1 MIPRS
6 FSIYFTASV
15 LATAPLLSGQTP
27 NTLYPTTPRKP
38 VVVRTQ
44 QDTTADEFVDFKL
57 HGGDIDAVLDA
68 LEAFTGRSVIRP
80 GTLPVMPGG
89 YTIDLHHLK
98 KSDAIVALETLLTLN
113 QLGVSPLGE
122 QFLKVVPLSTVKG
135 EAPQYIKDSTLEL
148 AASNQIATKLFQPKF
163 LRVTELFGATLQ
175 GMLSAGVG
183 GGVVI
188 LDKANAALVTDTI
201 ANLQRLEI
209 LVTAVDQPNGGNVPK
224 FYTLQNA
231 KASDLVTKIHALL
244 SGPAAAK
251 LSTTTVYS
259 ADDRTNQI
267 IVICDSR
274 EIPFFDDLI
283 TKLDGKAD
291 PNTRTEVINLKHANA
306 KDIGTT
312 LSALIS
318 GEQSAAQ
325 KLSSQSVRPG
335 EIAPQTPAVGP
346 NGLPV
351 ANAANHATVNSAA
364 GGSSTNEFSSLMTI
378 VPDDRSNSIV
388 VSGTLD
394 DIRLMHE
401 LIDKLDAPLP
411 QVRIEVIIAEVDLT
425 DTDQSGL
432 TALGLT
438 VGTKA
443 NGVTSASN
451 FTGSIAGWDF
461 SSGVVSPLAFQSVM
475 NATSAGSKN
484 LVHILSSPV
493 IVTAHGKQA
502 EVTSGQQVPISSS
515 TTSTPVSGA
524 SSGFATTG
532 TTSYQKIAID
542 LKVTPLIGD
551 NGDVQLTIDQK
562 VDDILGNANL
572 NGNSTPIISD
582 REENSYVTVKN
593 GDMIVLGGLQRTSKS
608 VDRNKIGFLYE
619 IPIISQLLGG
629 NTTTLTR
636 TELLFFIRPTIITPN
651 NSTPDTLKHINQ
663 MSNGHDIQQYLKDP
677 TPKPDSKVKD
687 VIDRFKND

>member
-6 FSIYFTASV
+6 FCLYLTASV
-15 LATAPLLSGQTP
+15 LVIQTALNGQTP
-27 NTLYPTTPRKP
+27 NTVYPTTSRKP
-38 VVVRTQ
+38 VVVHTQ
-44 QDTTADEFVDFKL
+44 QETSSDDYIDFKL

-68 LEAFTGRSVIRP
+68 LEAFTGKSVIRP

-98 KSDAIVALETLLTLN
+98 KADAIVALETLLTLN

-135 EAPQYIKDSTLEL
+135 EAPQYIQGSALDLPPSD
-148 AASNQIATKLFQPKF
+148 QIVTKLFQPKF
-163 LRVTELFGATLQ
+163 LRVTELFGSTLQ

-183 GGVVI
+183 GGVVV
-188 LDKANAALVTDTI
+188 LDKANAALVTDTL

-209 LVTAVDQPNGGNVPK
+209 LVNAVDQPAGGNIPK
-224 FYTLQNA
+224 FYSLQYA

-244 SGPAAAK
+244 TGPAAAK
-251 LSTTTVYS
+251 LSTTTVYN
-259 ADDRTNQI
+259 ADDRTNQV
-267 IVICDSR
+267 IVICDPR
-274 EIPFFDDLI
+274 EVPFFDDLI

-291 PNTRTEVINLKHANA
+291 PNTRTEVIYLKHANA

-318 GEQSAAQ
+318 GEQTAAQ
-325 KLSSQSVRPG
+325 KISTQTVRPG
-335 EIAPQTPAVGP
+335 EVATSNPTPNNP
-346 NGLPV
+346 
-351 ANAANHATVNSAA
+351 ANQPARATVNTTSQ
-364 GGSSTNEFSSLMTI
+364 GSSTNEFSSLMTI

-401 LIDKLDAPLP
+401 LIEKLDAPLP
-411 QVRIEVIIAEVDLT
+411 QVRIEVVIAEVDLT

-438 VGTKA
+438 VGT
-443 NGVTSASN
+443 SASGARSVTN
-451 FTGSIAGWDF
+451 FTGSVAGWDF
-461 SSGVVSPLAFQSVM
+461 SSGVINPLAFQSVM

-484 LVHILSSPV
+484 LVHILSTPV

-502 EVTSGQQVPISSS
+502 EVTSGEQVPISSS
-515 TTSTPVSGA
+515 TTSTPVSG
-524 SSGFATTG
+524 STSGFATTG

-562 VDDILGNANL
+562 VDDILGQEVL

-582 REENSYVTVKN
+582 REANSYVTVKS

-608 VDRNKIGFLYE
+608 VDQNKIGLLYE

-629 NTTTLTR
+629 NTTTLNR
-636 TELLFFIRPTIITPN
+636 TELLFFIRPTIITPDRA
-651 NSTPDTLKHINQ
+651 TADTKERIKQL
-663 MSNGHDIQQYLKDP
+663 SNRGDVEKYLADP
-677 TPKPDSKVKD
+677 TPQTNSKVKD
-687 VIDRFKND
+687 VIDRFKNN

>member
-6 FSIYFTASV
+6 FCLYLTASALV
-15 LATAPLLSGQTP
+15 IQTALNGQTSNTTYP
-27 NTLYPTTPRKP
+27 NTPRKP
-38 VVVRTQ
+38 VVVHTQ
-44 QDTTADEFVDFKL
+44 QETPTEDFIDFKL

-68 LEAFTGRSVIRP
+68 LEAFTGKSVIRP

-98 KSDAIVALETLLTLN
+98 KADAIVALETLLTLN

-135 EAPQYIKDSTLEL
+135 EAPQYIQGSTLDL
-148 AASNQIATKLFQPKF
+148 PSSNQIVTKLFQPKF
-163 LRVTELFGATLQ
+163 LRVTELFGSTLQ

-183 GGVVI
+183 GGVVV
-188 LDKANAALVTDTI
+188 LDKANSALVTDTL

-209 LVTAVDQPNGGNVPK
+209 LVNAVDQPVGGNVPK
-224 FYTLQNA
+224 FYTLQYA

-244 SGPAAAK
+244 TGPAAAK
-251 LSTTTVYS
+251 LSTTTVYN
-259 ADDRTNQI
+259 ADDRTNQV
-267 IVICDSR
+267 IVICDPR

-283 TKLDGKAD
+283 SKLDGKAD
-291 PNTRTEVINLKHANA
+291 PNTRTEVIYLKHANA

-318 GEQSAAQ
+318 GEQTAAQ
-325 KLSSQSVRPG
+325 KISTQSVRPG
-335 EIAPQTPAVGP
+335 EVATGNPNP
-346 NGLPV
+346 NGG
-351 ANAANHATVNSAA
+351 NQAARTTATVNTTAQ
-364 GGSSTNEFSSLMTI
+364 GTSTNEFSSLMTI

-401 LIDKLDAPLP
+401 LIEKLDAPLP

-438 VGTKA
+438 MGTAA
-443 NGVTSASN
+443 NGKRSITN

-461 SSGVVSPLAFQSVM
+461 SSGVVNPLAFQSVM

-484 LVHILSSPV
+484 LVHILSTPV

-502 EVTSGQQVPISSS
+502 EVTSGEQVPISSS
-515 TTSTPVSGA
+515 TTSTPVTGST
-524 SSGFATTG
+524 SGFATTG

-562 VDDILGNANL
+562 VDDILGQQVL

-582 REENSYVTVKN
+582 REANSYVTVKS

-608 VDRNKIGFLYE
+608 VNQNKIGLLYE
-619 IPIISQLLGG
+619 IPIVSQLLGG
-629 NTTTLTR
+629 NTTILNR
-636 TELLFFIRPTIITPN
+636 TELLFFIRPTIITPDRA
-651 NSTPDTLKHINQ
+651 TPDTQQRIKQL
-663 MSNGHDIQQYLKDP
+663 SNSSDVEKYLADP
-677 TPKPDSKVKD
+677 TPQSNSKVKD
-687 VIDRFKND
+687 VIDRFKNN

>member
-6 FSIYFTASV
+6 FCIYFSAAVLTTA
-15 LATAPLLSGQTP
+15 TILSGQTS
-27 NTLYPTTPRKP
+27 NTLYPTTPRTP
-38 VVVRTQ
+38 VVVNTQ
-44 QDTTADEFVDFKL
+44 QDHNSDDYVDFKL

-68 LEAFTGRSVIRP
+68 LEAFTGKSVIRP

-135 EAPQYIKDSTLEL
+135 EAPLYIEGSTLVM
-148 AASNQIATKLFQPKF
+148 AASNQIATKLFQTKF

-188 LDKANAALVTDTI
+188 LDKSNTALVTDTI
-201 ANLQRLEI
+201 ANLQRIEVI
-209 LVTAVDQPNGGNVPK
+209 VNAVDQPMGGNVPK
-224 FYTLQNA
+224 FYTLLYA

-244 SGPAAAK
+244 TGPVAAK
-251 LSTTTVYS
+251 LSTTTVFS

-267 IVICDSR
+267 IVLCDPR

-283 TKLDGKAD
+283 TKLDGKSD
-291 PNTRTEVINLKHANA
+291 ENTRTEVIYLKHANS
-306 KDIGTT
+306 KEIGTT

-325 KLSSQSVRPG
+325 KLSSQSVRQG
-335 EIAPQTPAVGP
+335 EVATPAPGATP
-346 NGLPV
+346 PV
-351 ANAANHATVNSAA
+351 QPTKATINNS
-364 GGSSTNEFSSLMTI
+364 GGNTSNNEFSSLMTI

-388 VSGTLD
+388 VSGTVD

-401 LIDKLDAPLP
+401 LIEKLDAPLP

-425 DTDQSGL
+425 DSDQSGL
-432 TALGLT
+432 TALGLNI
-438 VGTKA
+438 GQ
-443 NGVTSASN
+443 TSKGAASVKS

-461 SSGVVSPLAFQSVM
+461 SNGVVSPLAFQSVM

-524 SSGFATTG
+524 TSGFATTG

-562 VDDILGNANL
+562 VDDILGQQVL

-582 REENSYVTVKN
+582 REANSYVTVKS

-608 VDRNKIGFLYE
+608 VNRNKLGLLYE
-619 IPIISQLLGG
+619 IPILSQLLGG
-629 NTTTLTR
+629 NVTTLSR
-636 TELLFFIRPTIITPN
+636 TELLFFIRPTIITAAN
-651 NSTPDTLKHINQ
+651 ASPDANKRIQEL
-663 MSNGHDIQQYLKDP
+663 SNHEDIQKFLADP
-677 TPKPDSKVKD
+677 TPQSNSKIKD
-687 VIDRFKND
+687 VIDRFKSN